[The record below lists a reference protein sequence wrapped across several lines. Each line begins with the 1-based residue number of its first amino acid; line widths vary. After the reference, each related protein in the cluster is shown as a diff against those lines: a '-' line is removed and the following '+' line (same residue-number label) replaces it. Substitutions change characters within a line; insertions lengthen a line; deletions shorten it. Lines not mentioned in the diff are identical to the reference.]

1 MQLLLV
7 RLIFSSSVAF
17 GEWEQLTI
25 DDTPKKNKLIAQRVR
40 EGSVVGGSGGTKFS
54 VREEGRDCMYYGR
67 GSAWGLE
74 SILLLQGATASS
86 TLVGFESKLE
96 LATFRCHSF
105 RKRLRLPSMPPPTPP
120 PQNKRPRQCH
130 TRANVHRCSAA
141 SQALIVASSASADQ
155 TMTKTTAANQRLM
168 LAALVSEQGA
178 AADITAIVPAQL
190 DKSPKR
196 KTSLSKRRISQVPTS
211 EANGEEREAS
221 AVTLV
226 VATAPTQKAKTKQR
240 PTSAGQSA
248 ALAIQTTT
256 STSVAAA
263 AATENG
269 VAASLAP
276 ADQTA
281 NGPKDQI
288 QATNNT

>member
-96 LATFRCHSF
+96 LATVS
-105 RKRLRLPSMPPPTPP
+105 L
-120 PQNKRPRQCH
+120 
-130 TRANVHRCSAA
+130 A
-141 SQALIVASSASADQ
+141 VASLN
-155 TMTKTTAANQRLM
+155 TK
-168 LAALVSEQGA
+168 
-178 AADITAIVPAQL
+178 D
-190 DKSPKR
+190 
-196 KTSLSKRRISQVPTS
+196 
-211 EANGEEREAS
+211 REAIPS
-221 AVTLV
+221 L
-226 VATAPTQKAKTKQR
+226 
-240 PTSAGQSA
+240 
-248 ALAIQTTT
+248 
-256 STSVAAA
+256 
-263 AATENG
+263 NG
-269 VAASLAP
+269 VQFIFSYGSLFYH
-276 ADQTA
+276 TA
-281 NGPKDQI
+281 L
-288 QATNNT
+288 